1 MSEHDYVAL
10 LRKGYQAMAD
20 GDPATVVAMFADDGV
35 MHSSSVGR
43 LGGDHKG
50 HEAIGAFLGS
60 LFEWTGGTLRLDV
73 EEVFADEVH
82 GMVLVRESA
91 RRAEDGAILDVRE
104 THLFRFRDGQVAEFW
119 DLPAASQRSIHDDFF
134 SETP

>member
-50 HEAIGAFLGS
+50 HEAIGAF
-60 LFEWTGGTLRLDV
+60 
-73 EEVFADEVH
+73 
-82 GMVLVRESA
+82 
-91 RRAEDGAILDVRE
+91 
-104 THLFRFRDGQVAEFW
+104 FR
-119 DLPAASQRSIHDDFF
+119 
-134 SETP
+134 